1 MNKLALW
8 GGQVLCCFFLGACGA
23 GGGQEQAV
31 NEDAVAILAQ
41 PAETLVSANSP
52 TFMALK
58 RIVAPIAGVQEDSL
72 SPATTLAK
80 LNLDG
85 GRTNP
90 DFIEV
95 VIQVENEFSVSISE
109 AESGKLGN
117 LNQLCQLI
125 DRLPKKKLGE

>member
-1 MNKLALW
+1 MNKLTLW
-8 GGQVLCCFFLGACGA
+8 GGQVLCGIFLGACATGS
-23 GGGQEQAV
+23 QEQAV
-31 NEDAVAILAQ
+31 NQDAVAILAQ

-52 TFMALK
+52 TFMSLK
-58 RIVAPIAGVQEDSL
+58 RIVGPITGVQEDSL

-90 DFIEV
+90 DFLEV
-95 VIQVENEFSVSISE
+95 IIQVENEFSVSIPE